1 MTDNHKRRFLTCVE
15 GDRISNLPE
24 HLIGSILERLAVQDA
39 VRTSVLSK
47 RWRYKWTTMTSL
59 VLDEEFAKKIVKY
72 GAFGLNGF
80 IRIVN
85 QVLILHPRPISK
97 LTLYIPNMFLDSFQ
111 EVDQW
116 MLFLSRNG
124 VRELVLINANWLY
137 LLPSHVFSCS
147 ELRNL
152 KLANCIFKSPL
163 GFVGFPYLED
173 VFLRN
178 VVFGTNFSG
187 AMVNLPRLRK
197 LTLHSC
203 THVYNLDINAPNLQ
217 CLSLVTCPDAM
228 LCRLANN
235 PSLTVV
241 GITLRRPLENFLR
254 VEYMNLARLLS
265 ILRNVQQF
273 FIDGHFIKDRNLSC
287 VEEDRISNLPEHLIG
302 SILERLTV
310 QDAVR
315 TSVLSKRWRY
325 RWTTMT
331 SLVLDEQFAKK
342 IVKYVAFGLNGFIR
356 IVNQILI
363 LHPRAISK
371 LSLYIPNISLD
382 SFQEVHQWMLFLSRS
397 SVRELVLFNANS
409 FYPLPSHVFSCSELK
424 KLKLENCIFNTP
436 LEFEGFPNLKDLF
449 LKNIVFGPNCC
460 VTKFLSADKMSNW
473 LLHADNSIEF
483 LWFKDIQLSD
493 MDQVQSVLSLL
504 QTSPNLVRLD
514 IIYSPMPQG
523 MHYNVEPA
531 LNHLESPNCL
541 GRTLKQLETM
551 SIKSLTGSRTQM
563 LFRKLL
569 LAHSPSHDKL
579 TIIVSKTS
587 DALQRL
593 NIAKEIMQFPRA
605 SRQAEIIYLD
615 PRS

>member
-1 MTDNHKRRFLTCVE
+1 MNPCLFQVKQL
-15 GDRISNLPE
+15 LQ
-24 HLIGSILERLAVQDA
+24 LSI
-39 VRTSVLSK
+39 
-47 RWRYKWTTMTSL
+47 Y
-59 VLDEEFAKKIVKY
+59 
-72 GAFGLNGF
+72 AFPL
-80 IRIVN
+80 
-85 QVLILHPRPISK
+85 LILKKPC
-97 LTLYIPNMFLDSFQ
+97 NFQ
-111 EVDQW
+111 L
-116 MLFLSRNG
+116 M
-124 VRELVLINANWLY
+124 
-137 LLPSHVFSCS
+137 
-147 ELRNL
+147 
-152 KLANCIFKSPL
+152 K
-163 GFVGFPYLED
+163 
-173 VFLRN
+173 
-178 VVFGTNFSG
+178 
-187 AMVNLPRLRK
+187 M
-197 LTLHSC
+197 
-203 THVYNLDINAPNLQ
+203 
-217 CLSLVTCPDAM
+217 
-228 LCRLANN
+228 
-235 PSLTVV
+235 
-241 GITLRRPLENFLR
+241 
-254 VEYMNLARLLS
+254 
-265 ILRNVQQF
+265 
-273 FIDGHFIKDRNLSC
+273 KDRNLSC

-460 VTKFLSADKMSNW
+460 VTKVNLPRLRKLTLNNCTQHQCSTLRKPIENILRVEYMNLARLLSILPNVQHFFIDGHFIKFLSADKMSNW